1 MEFAHHLTDSHIF
14 SWSDEG
20 IGKNLALTLGTG
32 LVAYLV
38 LVFIESGTFKILRTL
53 LMSVIPRT
61 YPYQSPDTVDDDVR
75 EEKERIDRMSVEELK
90 SETMV
95 MQNVSKF
102 YGQFCAVNQISV
114 AIKR

>member
-1 MEFAHHLTDSHIF
+1 MT
-14 SWSDEG
+14 G
-20 IGKNLALTLGTG
+20 IGIGAFI
-32 LVAYLV
+32 V
-38 LVFIESGTFKILRTL
+38 LVFIESGTFKFIKTFI
-53 LMSVIPRT
+53 MNAIPRT
-61 YPYQSPDTVDDDVR
+61 YPFENPNTMDSDVII
-75 EEKERIDRMSVEELK
+75 EKERIDSMHKLDLK